1 MKNLSATVGGC
12 AALLFAA
19 WTQAAAAAAINLGAP
34 NWLGNLNLDKDKL
47 AAVKGAVEKAFD
59 APIDAEVE
67 CGEVRGD
74 CTVRAA
80 REWIVDGQK
89 FREIVINIHTV
100 GHASNAVGQEN
111 GQWPAVSAQ

>member
-1 MKNLSATVGGC
+1 MKHITAKFSGC
-12 AALLFAA
+12 AALLLAA
-19 WTQAAAAAAINLGAP
+19 WIPGAATAAINLNSP
-34 NWLGNLNLDKDKL
+34 TWLGNLSLDGNTMSSVKD
-47 AAVKGAVEKAFD
+47 AVEKAFD

-74 CTVRAA
+74 CVVRVT

-100 GHASNAVGQEN
+100 GHASNAVSQEN
-111 GQWPAVSAQ
+111 GKWPAVNTK